1 MTDWKQIF
9 SRTTLRELFPQ
20 ERTDAFFDALFGDA
34 SEGAYDIELSFD
46 RYDRAARN
54 LRFLLNLR
62 ERPGRCL
69 ACNLTYGL
77 PEVFARHPVIDLKGL
92 VGDIEARLGGEMVC
106 GDWRLGRTVQQE
118 RSLHSIPLEIEVR
131 QA

>member
-92 VGDIEARLGGEMVC
+92 VRDIEGRLGGEMVC
-106 GDWRLGRTVQQE
+106 GDWRLGRTVQQDNA
-118 RSLHSIPLEIEVR
+118 LHSIPLEIEVR

>member
-77 PEVFARHPVIDLKGL
+77 PEVFARHPVIDLNGL
-92 VGDIEARLGGEMVC
+92 VRDIEGRLGGEMVC
-106 GDWRLGRTVQQE
+106 GDWRLGRTVQQDNA
-118 RSLHSIPLEIEVR
+118 LHSIPLEIEVR

>member
-1 MTDWKQIF
+1 MTYWKQIF

-92 VGDIEARLGGEMVC
+92 VRDIEGRLGGEMVC
-106 GDWRLGRTVQQE
+106 GDWRLGRTVQQDNA
-118 RSLHSIPLEIEVR
+118 LHSIPLEIEVR

>member
-9 SRTTLRELFPQ
+9 SRKALRQLFPPQ
-20 ERTDAFFDALFGDA
+20 RTEAFFDALFGDA

-46 RYDRAARN
+46 GYDRTAN
-54 LRFLLNLR
+54 TLRFLLNLR

-92 VGDIEARLGGEMVC
+92 VRDIEGLLGDELRC
-106 GDWRLGRTVQQE
+106 GDWRLGRTVQHE
-118 RSLHSIPLEIEVR
+118 RSLHAIPLEIEVR
-131 QA
+131 TP

>member
-77 PEVFARHPVIDLKGL
+77 PEVFARHPVIDLKGM

-131 QA
+131 KP

>member
-34 SEGAYDIELSFD
+34 SEGAYDIELAFD
-46 RYDRAARN
+46 SYDRAAKK

-62 ERPGRCL
+62 ERPGCCL

-92 VGDIEARLGGEMVC
+92 VRDIEGRLGGEMVC
-106 GDWRLGRTVQQE
+106 GD
-118 RSLHSIPLEIEVR
+118 
-131 QA
+131 

>member
-9 SRTTLRELFPQ
+9 SHTTLRELFPQ

-34 SEGAYDIELSFD
+34 SEGAFDIELSFD

-62 ERPGRCL
+62 ERPGCCL

-92 VGDIEARLGGEMVC
+92 VRDIEGRLGGEMVC
-106 GDWRLGRTVQQE
+106 GDWRLGRTVQQDNA
-118 RSLHSIPLEIEVR
+118 LHSIPLEIEVR

>member
-1 MTDWKQIF
+1 MTDWKQMF
-9 SRTTLRELFPQ
+9 SRTTLRQLFPPQ
-20 ERTDAFFDALFGDA
+20 RTDAFFDALFGDA
-34 SEGAYDIELSFD
+34 SEGAFDIELSFD
-46 RYDRAARN
+46 GYDRSAKT

-62 ERPGRCL
+62 QRPGRCL

-106 GDWRLGRTVQQE
+106 GDWRLGRTVQQD

-131 QA
+131 KP

>member
-46 RYDRAARN
+46 RYDGAARN

-62 ERPGRCL
+62 ERPGCCL

-92 VGDIEARLGGEMVC
+92 VRDIEGRLGGEMVC
-106 GDWRLGRTVQQE
+106 GDWRLGRTVQQDNA
-118 RSLHSIPLEIEVR
+118 LHSIPLEIEVR

>member
-106 GDWRLGRTVQQE
+106 GDWRLGRTVQQDNA
-118 RSLHSIPLEIEVR
+118 LHSIPLEIEVR

>member
-92 VGDIEARLGGEMVC
+92 VRDIEVRLGGEMVC
-106 GDWRLGRTVQQE
+106 GDWRLGRTVQQDNA
-118 RSLHSIPLEIEVR
+118 LHSIPLEIEVR

>member
-92 VGDIEARLGGEMVC
+92 VRDIEGRLGGEMVC
-106 GDWRLGRTVQQE
+106 GDWLLGRTVQQDNA
-118 RSLHSIPLEIEVR
+118 LHSIPLEIEVR

>member
-1 MTDWKQIF
+1 MTVWKQIF

-20 ERTDAFFDALFGDA
+20 GRTDAFFDALFGDA

-92 VGDIEARLGGEMVC
+92 VRDIEGRLGGEMVC
-106 GDWRLGRTVQQE
+106 GDWRLGRTVQQDNA
-118 RSLHSIPLEIEVR
+118 LHSIPLEIEVR

>member
-46 RYDRAARN
+46 GYDRAARN

-92 VGDIEARLGGEMVC
+92 VRDIEGRLGGEMVC
-106 GDWRLGRTVQQE
+106 GDWRLGRTVQQDNA
-118 RSLHSIPLEIEVR
+118 LHSIPLEIEVR